1 MKQYRILVV
10 LAAIAFL
17 ITNGGYAQTTG
28 APQPESKSAL
38 QEAIKTPDIAT
49 ELEGPDGATIQ
60 LLPDGGWR
68 IFGKGEGTYDINDPD
83 EIRQASKDA
92 QLRAKGNIAKFLSE
106 RIKNTEEMVNLATK
120 HKLSSDD
127 GSGKPTVQ
135 VTKTDIQARMEKI
148 SSQADAI
155 LKGVVV
161 LATQKTPR
169 ANGGVIA
176 VKVGVSSRTVA
187 LATSVA
193 DQIEGRSN
201 VSGGTGNV
209 VGMGGASGGANKPE
223 MKKATSDF

>member
-1 MKQYRILVV
+1 MYRYLRLVV
-10 LAAIAFL
+10 LATAVLL
-17 ITNGGYAQTTG
+17 IRASGSAQTPSV
-28 APQPESKSAL
+28 AQPESKAAL
-38 QEAIKTPDIAT
+38 QEAAKAPAVSA
-49 ELEGPDGATIQ
+49 ELDGPDGATIE

-68 IFGKGEGTYDINDPD
+68 IYGKGEGTYDFNEAD
-83 EIRQASKDA
+83 EIRQAGKDA
-92 QLRAKGNIAKFLSE
+92 QLRAKANIAKFLSE

-127 GSGKPTVQ
+127 GGGKPTVQ
-135 VTKTDIQARMEKI
+135 ITKSDIQARMEKI

-169 ANGGVIA
+169 GNGGVIA

-187 LATSVA
+187 VATSVA
-193 DQIEGRSN
+193 DQIEGRSDI
-201 VSGGTGNV
+201 SGGTGNA

-223 MKKATSDF
+223 TKKATSDF